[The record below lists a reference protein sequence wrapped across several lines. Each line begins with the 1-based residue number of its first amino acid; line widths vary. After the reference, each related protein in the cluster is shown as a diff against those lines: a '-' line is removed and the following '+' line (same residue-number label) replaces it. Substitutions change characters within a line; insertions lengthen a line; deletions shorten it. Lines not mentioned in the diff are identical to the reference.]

1 MSCNNRAKLIDEL
14 NCYFVAPLQ
23 CNSSWMEKKHCNILL
38 ILLNGVIASMYQVLK
53 DSSED
58 VTLQGSN
65 NSNQIILRT
74 RGHKKEQFGRD
85 KD

>member
-1 MSCNNRAKLIDEL
+1 
-14 NCYFVAPLQ
+14 
-23 CNSSWMEKKHCNILL
+23 MEKKHCNILL

-74 RGHKKEQFGRD
+74 RGHKKRAIWQGQRLKLEISGILV
-85 KD
+85 KSLTTIGNHPLLGGPI

>member
-1 MSCNNRAKLIDEL
+1 MQLLL
-14 NCYFVAPLQ
+14 NG
-23 CNSSWMEKKHCNILL
+23 KKHCNILL

-53 DSSED
+53 DSSEED

-65 NSNQIILRT
+65 NSNWIILRM
-74 RGHKKEQFGRD
+74 RGHKTKQFGRD

>member
-1 MSCNNRAKLIDEL
+1 
-14 NCYFVAPLQ
+14 
-23 CNSSWMEKKHCNILL
+23 MEKKHCNILL

-53 DSSED
+53 DSSEED

-74 RGHKKEQFGRD
+74 RGHLKSNLAGTKIEA
-85 KD
+85 

>member
-1 MSCNNRAKLIDEL
+1 
-14 NCYFVAPLQ
+14 
-23 CNSSWMEKKHCNILL
+23 MEKKHCNILL

-65 NSNQIILRT
+65 NSNQIILRM

>member
-1 MSCNNRAKLIDEL
+1 
-14 NCYFVAPLQ
+14 
-23 CNSSWMEKKHCNILL
+23 MEKKHCNILL